1 MFTFRYMSPPGVR
14 ASRRLVAAA
23 ALLLAGLAATPVRA
37 AEPVYIG
44 LDEAFS
50 ISTSTTAK
58 AIERGVR
65 AAMDEINA
73 RGGVLGGRPL
83 RLLTTDNQ
91 GVSARGRDNFIDLAG
106 KPGMVAVLGG
116 KFSPITVETVPEA
129 NRLQVPLVS
138 VWGSADQIT
147 EGPGGQVPPYGFRV
161 SLKDSWGVEAMMKRA
176 RSHHRAARLC
186 ALLPNTAWGRSS
198 DRVMNGRAQAV
209 GVQMVSIRWYN
220 WGDQNFNDHLQS
232 CSKAGG
238 QVLLMVANE
247 REAASVLTQLA
258 LQPAAQRL
266 PVIAH
271 WGITGGVLHEL
282 APDALDK
289 VDMQVIQTFTF
300 IGNPRP
306 AARRLAT
313 WLMREGDFAAPRD
326 IPSPVGSAHAYD
338 ATHLLAMAVDKA
350 GTTQGPQVR
359 AALHS
364 LPAFEGAVRRYA
376 PAFTPQRHDAL
387 GEREVLFVRMERSGA
402 LVPVK

>member
-1 MFTFRYMSPPGVR
+1 MFTFWCMNPVEKRVFPL
-14 ASRRLVAAA
+14 LVAVVG
-23 ALLLAGLAATPVRA
+23 LLLAGWAAPVRA
-37 AEPVYIG
+37 AETVYIG
-44 LDEAFS
+44 LVKAVS

-65 AAMDEINA
+65 AAMEEINA

-83 RLLTTDNQ
+83 RLITTDNQ
-91 GVSARGRDNFIDLAG
+91 GVSARGRDNFVELAG
-106 KPGMVAVLGG
+106 KPGIVAVLGG

-129 NRLQVPLVS
+129 NRLRVPLVS
-138 VWGSADQIT
+138 VWGSADPIT
-147 EGPGGQVPPYGFRV
+147 EGTGGQVPPYAFRV

-176 RSHHRAARLC
+176 RTHHRATRLC
-186 ALLPNTAWGRSS
+186 ALLPNTSWGRSS
-198 DRVMNGRAQAV
+198 DRVMNSRAQPL

-220 WGDQNFNDHLQS
+220 WGDQNFTDHLQS
-232 CSKAGG
+232 CNKAGG

-247 REAASVLTQLA
+247 REASSVLTQLA
-258 LQPAAQRL
+258 QQPAAQRL

-300 IGNPRP
+300 IGNTRP

-313 WLMREGDFAAPRD
+313 WLMRDGDFAAPKD

-350 GTTQGPQVR
+350 GSTLGPKVR
-359 AALHS
+359 AALES

>member
-1 MFTFRYMSPPGVR
+1 MFTFRCMNPVVIRVLRPLAAAVGLL
-14 ASRRLVAAA
+14 LVALGPA
-23 ALLLAGLAATPVRA
+23 RA

-83 RLLTTDNQ
+83 RLITTDNQ
-91 GVSARGRDNFIDLAG
+91 GVSARGRDNFIELAG
-106 KPGMVAVLGG
+106 KPGLVAVLGG

-138 VWGSADQIT
+138 VWGSADPIT
-147 EGPGGQVPPYGFRV
+147 EGVAGQVPPYAFRV

-176 RSHHRAARLC
+176 RTQLRATRLC
-186 ALLPNTAWGRSS
+186 ALLPNTSWGRSS
-198 DRVMNGRAQAV
+198 DRVLNSRAQALS
-209 GVQMVSIRWYN
+209 VQIVSTRWYN
-220 WGDQNFNDHLQS
+220 WGDQNFADHLQS
-232 CSKAGG
+232 CTKAGG
-238 QVLLMVANE
+238 QALLMVANE
-247 REAASVLTQLA
+247 REAASVLTQVA
-258 LQPAAQRL
+258 QQPAAQQL

-300 IGNPRP
+300 IGNTRP
-306 AARRLAT
+306 AARRLAA
-313 WLMREGDFAAPRD
+313 WLMRDGDFDSPKD

-338 ATHLLAMAVDKA
+338 ATHLLAMAVNKA
-350 GTTQGPQVR
+350 GTTHGPQVR

-364 LPAFEGAVRRYA
+364 LPPFEGAVRRYA
-376 PAFTPQRHDAL
+376 SAFTPTRHDAL
-387 GEREVLFVRMERSGA
+387 SEREVLFVRMDRSGA